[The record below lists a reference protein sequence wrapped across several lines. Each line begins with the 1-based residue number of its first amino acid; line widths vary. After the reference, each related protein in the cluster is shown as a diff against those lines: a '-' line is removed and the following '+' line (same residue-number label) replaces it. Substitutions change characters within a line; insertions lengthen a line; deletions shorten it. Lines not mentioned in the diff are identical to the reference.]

1 VRLAR
6 FGFAHVT
13 TFMERVEIVS
23 KVDAHS
29 SANDYLIA
37 IKQDSRT
44 SEAFLY
50 VFAQVFKCF
59 NI

>member
-29 SANDYLIA
+29 SADDYLIA

-44 SEAFLY
+44 SEAFLDILAKM
-50 VFAQVFKCF
+50 F
-59 NI
+59 

>member
-29 SANDYLIA
+29 SADDYLIA

-44 SEAFLY
+44 SEAFLDIL
-50 VFAQVFKCF
+50 A
-59 NI
+59 